1 MNIFNV
7 DFLTGR
13 NRNKKS
19 HSKNQ
24 KSSKQAQIKHSTA
37 TSSAVAATATASSSG
52 TAVASGQPEETKS
65 SEDKSVNSLSLDMLD
80 HLKISDVD
88 SEGYSLRPDSSI
100 DLRRRTNDDMNNY
113 VSSPSSSESDS
124 DSDEQPVKVMLKINP
139 KNEETKAQN
148 MDVLRE
154 ISKNLQLQKPTSKAS
169 KQSKAYHYNYNS
181 ESNMTRSISMGSN
194 LQADLNKTESSL
206 FDMDFSPK
214 AKIANENSLY
224 NIDEDKEVESSFQY
238 NLSIKKPTVSSS
250 PAGRFTPAC
259 FPGRTTPD
267 FRHTTSLFEQ
277 QSTRASIISPLTVNS
292 GCEIVPIAIAFNE
305 TIHAY
310 FKIGEASRFKIKCFG
325 CMKVS
330 FPYAILKLLPFEL
343 SLLEFNLKH
352 LNILNQD
359 LKLNTQLLEKNESLF
374 TDMDEFNFRFKTQ
387 NLVSELKAQH
397 QLNKMA
403 AFFNFELLKY
413 EFRYLKD
420 EAPLVLDAKW
430 SANFDEQTIEL
441 VLDYKFSYG
450 KSIGQ
455 CNFMVLMPMV
465 VKPDGHREFRIC
477 LESSEPSALVNKQDK
492 EGRNQVLFQIGA
504 VNMNGK
510 VSAKFRV
517 SETNGNKLDPLEQ
530 LFQPVYT
537 KFHIDND
544 TLSNVK
550 FKITS
555 ANYKLSLLKE
565 RIESGKYFCDY
576 DPQQNATLQKSRSQ
590 ITAGSISTLIGSTVD
605 LLN

>member
-19 HSKNQ
+19 HTKNQ
-24 KSSKQAQIKHSTA
+24 KSSKQAQNK
-37 TSSAVAATATASSSG
+37 SSATTSAAAAATTAACSSG
-52 TAVASGQPEETKS
+52 ATVASGHPEETKS
-65 SEDKSVNSLSLDMLD
+65 CEDKSLNSLSLDMLD

-139 KNEETKAQN
+139 KNEETKVQN

-154 ISKNLQLQKPTSKAS
+154 ISKNLQLQKPASKVS
-169 KQSKAYHYNYNS
+169 KQSKTYHYNYNS
-181 ESNMTRSISMGSN
+181 ESSMTRSISMGSN

-206 FDMDFSPK
+206 FDIDFSPK

-325 CMKVS
+325 CMKIS
-330 FPYAILKLLPFEL
+330 FPYAILKLLPLEL
-343 SLLEFNLKH
+343 SLLEFNLKN

-359 LKLNTQLLEKNESLF
+359 LKLNTQLLEKNDSLF

-413 EFRYLKD
+413 EFRYLKE

-430 SANFDEQTIEL
+430 SSNFDEQTIEL
-441 VLDYKFSYG
+441 VLDYTFTYG

-455 CNFMVLMPMV
+455 CNFMVLMPMTV
-465 VKPDGHREFRIC
+465 RPDGQNEFSIG
-477 LESSEPSALVNKQDK
+477 LDSSEPSALVNKQDK
-492 EGRNQVLFQIGA
+492 EGRTQILFQIGA
-504 VNMNGK
+504 VSTNGK

-517 SETNGNKLDPLEQ
+517 SEANGNKLDNLEQ
-530 LFQPVYT
+530 LYQPVYT

-576 DPQQNATLQKSRSQ
+576 DPQQNATLHKSRSK

>member
-19 HSKNQ
+19 HNKNQ
-24 KSSKQAQIKHSTA
+24 KSSKQAQ
-37 TSSAVAATATASSSG
+37 
-52 TAVASGQPEETKS
+52 TKS
-65 SEDKSVNSLSLDMLD
+65 AGGTSLVTPPTHQQQQQQTEEAKLNEEKSLNSLDLFD

-154 ISKNLQLQKPTSKAS
+154 ISKNLQLQKPPSKTTKHS
-169 KQSKAYHYNYNS
+169 KTYHYNYNS
-181 ESNMTRSISMGSN
+181 ETSMTRSVSMGSN
-194 LQADLNKTESSL
+194 LQADLNKTESSSL
-206 FDMDFSPK
+206 FEIDFSPK
-214 AKIANENSLY
+214 TKIPNENSLY
-224 NIDEDKEVESSFQY
+224 NIDEDKEVESSFKY
-238 NLSIKKPTVSSS
+238 NLAIKKPTVSSS

-292 GCEIVPIAIAFNE
+292 GSEIVPIAIAFNE

-310 FKIGEASRFKIKCFG
+310 FKIGESARFKIKCFG

-330 FPYAILKLLPFEL
+330 FPYAILKLLPIEL
-343 SLLEFNLKH
+343 PLLEFNLKN
-352 LNILNQD
+352 LSILNQD
-359 LKLNTQLLEKNESLF
+359 LKLNTQLLEKNENLF
-374 TDMDEFNFRFKTQ
+374 ADMDEFNFRFRTQ
-387 NLVSELKAQH
+387 NLVNELKSQH
-397 QLNKMA
+397 QMNKMA

-413 EFRYLKD
+413 EFRYLKE
-420 EAPLVLDAKW
+420 EAPLVLEANW
-430 SANFDEQTIEL
+430 SSNYDEQTVQLNLE
-441 VLDYKFSYG
+441 YKFTYA
-450 KSIGQ
+450 KSLAQ

-465 VKPDGHREFRIC
+465 VRAEMKEFRVA
-477 LESSEPSALVNKQDK
+477 LEDSEPSALANRQEK
-492 EGRNQVLFQIGA
+492 EARTQVLFQIGSVSA
-504 VNMNGK
+504 NGK

-517 SETNGNKLDPLEQ
+517 SEVGGEKLASLEQ
-530 LFQPVYT
+530 LYQPVYA

-544 TLSNVK
+544 TLSKVK

-565 RIESGKYFCDY
+565 KVESGKYFCDY
-576 DPQQNATLQKSRSQ
+576 DPQQSAAVQKSRSQ